1 MFFAFYCIQLLF
13 FQEVTQSVSF
23 SATHLNYETK
33 KIVFL
38 KEKQETI
45 GGIETYTKRGLKKT
59 IGFKKLLDTPKAL
72 YVFMFFI
79 NDGKTCVFGDKLCLF
94 LSYNKKGFTEI
105 ESFGLNTAQ

>member
-1 MFFAFYCIQLLF
+1 M
-13 FQEVTQSVSF
+13 
-23 SATHLNYETK
+23 
-33 KIVFL
+33 

-45 GGIETYTKRGLKKT
+45 GGIETYTKRSLKKT

>member
-1 MFFAFYCIQLLF
+1 M
-13 FQEVTQSVSF
+13 
-23 SATHLNYETK
+23 
-33 KIVFL
+33 

-45 GGIETYTKRGLKKT
+45 GCIETYTKRGLKKT

-72 YVFMFFI
+72 YVFTFFI
-79 NDGKTCVFGDKLCLF
+79 NDDKTCVFGDKLCLF